1 MPPPLLVGWRYTAGA
16 ITHECLSL
24 TRRCTRTPSGDGS
37 QNTST
42 SLNRPHEMSR
52 DLIASTFSG
61 FHSSPVS
68 ICAISSTV
76 SVVVLVLPSTTISS
90 ISSADARAASTATI
104 ASGST
109 TRCTKKLWHSRRM
122 NPAEVATALLI
133 ERTLQDSPAYRK
145 IDDSLYVIK
154 QGSAYVMISV
164 VPWGDN
170 RAMVRCASQLVKGI
184 DVDGP
189 LAKQLL
195 ELNRHIRFGAFAVD
209 PAEHTVLF
217 THTILGG
224 HTLDPE
230 ELVATLRDVA
240 LIADE
245 YDDKLMK
252 KYGGQRMID
261 LLEEAAMER
270 IMERNPDDFQFDD

>member
-1 MPPPLLVGWRYTAGA
+1 
-16 ITHECLSL
+16 
-24 TRRCTRTPSGDGS
+24 
-37 QNTST
+37 
-42 SLNRPHEMSR
+42 
-52 DLIASTFSG
+52 
-61 FHSSPVS
+61 
-68 ICAISSTV
+68 
-76 SVVVLVLPSTTISS
+76 
-90 ISSADARAASTATI
+90 
-104 ASGST
+104 
-109 TRCTKKLWHSRRM
+109 M

-133 ERTLQDSPAYRK
+133 ERTLQDSPAFRK
-145 IDDSLYVIK
+145 IDDALYVIK

-170 RAMVRCASQLVKGI
+170 QAMVRCVAQLVKGI

-195 ELNRHIRFGAFAVD
+195 ELNAHLRFGAFAWD

-217 THTILGG
+217 SHTILGG
-224 HTLDPE
+224 TTLDPE
-230 ELVATLRDVA
+230 ELLATLRDVA

-261 LLEEAAMER
+261 LLEESAMQSL
-270 IMERNPDDFQFDD
+270 MEKDPKGFRFE

>member
-1 MPPPLLVGWRYTAGA
+1 
-16 ITHECLSL
+16 
-24 TRRCTRTPSGDGS
+24 
-37 QNTST
+37 
-42 SLNRPHEMSR
+42 
-52 DLIASTFSG
+52 
-61 FHSSPVS
+61 
-68 ICAISSTV
+68 
-76 SVVVLVLPSTTISS
+76 
-90 ISSADARAASTATI
+90 
-104 ASGST
+104 
-109 TRCTKKLWHSRRM
+109 M
-122 NPAEVATALLI
+122 NPAEVDTALLI
-133 ERTLQDSPAYRK
+133 ERTLQNSPAYRK

-170 RAMVRCASQLVKGI
+170 RAMVRCTSQLVKGV

-195 ELNRHIRFGAFAVD
+195 ELNGHLRFGAFAW
-209 PAEHTVLF
+209 
-217 THTILGG
+217 
-224 HTLDPE
+224 DPE

-270 IMERNPDDFQFDD
+270 IMEKDPKS